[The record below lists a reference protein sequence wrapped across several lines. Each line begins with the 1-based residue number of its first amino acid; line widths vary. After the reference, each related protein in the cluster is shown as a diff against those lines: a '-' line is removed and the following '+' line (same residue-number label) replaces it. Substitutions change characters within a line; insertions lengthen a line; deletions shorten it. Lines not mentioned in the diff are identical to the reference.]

1 MIVTNQYGQEFI
13 LVYDELPAS
22 EVVYTLRGESWY
34 DDRHEGWTFIK
45 EKLKED
51 IKTNGL
57 KYPLCVL
64 YEDGDYRCT
73 HGGQRYVACRELGLT
88 KFPCIIRYKMSD
100 RDKIPSHQQPL
111 GDTDIQALNS
121 YDIEKIHVTNN
132 DFHILVKDRVKWDPN
147 DYQCRTDTA
156 VHQ

>member
-1 MIVTNQYGQEFI
+1 MIVTNEYGQEFI

-22 EVVYTLRGESWY
+22 EVQYKLRGDKWY
-34 DDRHEGWTFIK
+34 EERHDGWKYIK

-51 IKTNGL
+51 IQQNGL

-64 YEDGDYRCT
+64 YDDGSYVCT
-73 HGGQRYVACRELGLT
+73 HGGQRYVACQEIGLT
-88 KFPCIIRYKMSD
+88 KLPSIIRYKLSD
-100 RDKIPSHQQPL
+100 RDKIPEHQQPL
-111 GDTDIQALNS
+111 ADTDIMAMNK

-147 DYQCRTDTA
+147 DYQHRTSTA